1 MDNKAFEDVSIKA
14 PNLNFKNRTWIYK
27 FIDVKPTENKEQSVV
42 DVSVNVTSAP
52 QVGKMRND
60 TDASSC
66 RTGYQGQM
74 EILPTLHELHNPMA
88 ANQQQVYSRQPNE
101 QISSQLPFCF
111 FLLGIE
117 RNNTKKICGWKPI

>member
-1 MDNKAFEDVSIKA
+1 M
-14 PNLNFKNRTWIYK
+14 
-27 FIDVKPTENKEQSVV
+27 

-74 EILPTLHELHNPMA
+74 EILPTLHELHNPA
-88 ANQQQVYSRQPNE
+88 AENQQQVHSRKPND
-101 QISSQLPFCF
+101 QITSQLPFYF
-111 FLLGIE
+111 SL
-117 RNNTKKICGWKPI
+117 RN